1 MEEQLGCKFIR
12 SDPDKKGLDV
22 HKVIKEIFRH
32 IKRLSENTLI
42 EKIWKRLLGLQF
54 KSNNEIKSKAIC
66 YYC

>member
-22 HKVIKEIFRH
+22 HKVIKETFRH

-42 EKIWKRLLGLQF
+42 EKI
-54 KSNNEIKSKAIC
+54 
-66 YYC
+66 